1 MNVLL
6 MILALATC
14 PMHAQHTSVDSRGD
28 HVMGFSHEK
37 TAHSFRL
44 FADGGAVEVRANDAN
59 DAESIAAIR
68 SHLQMIAKEFASGDF
83 SKPREIHDRVPDGAE
98 VMNELGDAITYRYEE
113 LDRGGRVRIS
123 TKDERGIEAV
133 HAFLRF
139 QIHDHQTADSGKI
152 E

>member
-1 MNVLL
+1 MNVFL

-37 TAHSFRL
+37 TTHSFRL

-98 VMNELGDAITYRYEE
+98 AMNELGDAITYRYEE